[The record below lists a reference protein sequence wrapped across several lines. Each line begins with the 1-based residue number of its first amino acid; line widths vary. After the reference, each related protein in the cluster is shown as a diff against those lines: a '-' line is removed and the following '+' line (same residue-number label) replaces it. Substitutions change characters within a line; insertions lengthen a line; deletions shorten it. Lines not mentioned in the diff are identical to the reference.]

1 MLGFYKYLGVVCL
14 SCFGILA
21 HAQQNDL
28 DTGAPPPF
36 VDFSPKFG
44 KPPPDG
50 QLGKIDVEIA
60 PVVNSPFA
68 QKSLTENLSKNLPDK
83 MATPKGSYPWFWNVI
98 PAVDRQGR
106 AASDFRPALDHLR
119 SAPQA
124 QDIFPRLNDIQT
136 LLALYKT
143 DILSASVQFGV
154 SPPLIASVIY
164 VESGGDPR
172 AVSRSGAQGLMQL
185 IPATADR
192 FKVQDAFNPRQNIMA
207 GTEYLAWLLNEFE
220 GDVLNALGG
229 YNAGEN
235 TIKRAGG
242 IPNIEETRGYVPKV
256 LAAYLIAQSFC
267 KTPPVLVTDGC
278 VFSID

>member
-1 MLGFYKYLGVVCL
+1 MKRLSRYLGILCWIGSLAQAQSQDETQDKVVEK
-14 SCFGILA
+14 FP
-21 HAQQNDL
+21 
-28 DTGAPPPF
+28 PPPF

-44 KPPPDG
+44 KPPPKG
-50 QLGKIDVEIA
+50 QAGKIDVKIA
-60 PVVNSPFA
+60 PGINSPSSPNPL
-68 QKSLTENLSKNLPDK
+68 QENLPEK
-83 MATPKGSYPWFWNVI
+83 MATPKGSYPWFWDVI
-98 PAVDRQGR
+98 PALDRHGR

-119 SAPQA
+119 SSQQA
-124 QDIFPRLNDIQT
+124 QDVFPRLSDIQT
-136 LLALYKT
+136 LLALYKI
-143 DILSASVQFGV
+143 DILNASVRFGV

-192 FKVQDAFNPRQNIMA
+192 FKVQDAFDPRQNIMG

-242 IPNIEETRGYVPKV
+242 IPDIEETREYVPKV

-278 VFSID
+278 VFSLD